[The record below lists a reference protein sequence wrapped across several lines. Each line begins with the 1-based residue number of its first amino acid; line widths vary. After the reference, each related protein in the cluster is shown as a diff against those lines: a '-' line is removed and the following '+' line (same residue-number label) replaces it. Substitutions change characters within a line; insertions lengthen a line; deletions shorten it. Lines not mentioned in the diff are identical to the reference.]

1 MKKAYFCT
9 AEELE
14 QRGKDNLPKQF
25 QSGEHLIYS
34 SPATLAF
41 NSPGAEGFG
50 VKRAGLAVPGS
61 IMLIVAPGCCGRNTS
76 MISSMKEYNN
86 RFFYLCMDETD
97 IVTGRHLKK
106 IPKAVAS
113 ICESLE
119 KKPSVV
125 MICITCVDALL
136 GTDMER
142 VCRKAEE
149 KAGLP
154 VRPCYMYALTRE
166 GRKPPMVHVRQSLY
180 SLLEPGHKKGNV
192 VNLLGYFSPL
202 VDDCELYTLL
212 QEAGVKTI
220 HEISRC
226 EDFEEYK
233 KMSEANF
240 NLVLHPEARFAA
252 EDFHDRLK
260 IPFIELRRLYQIDK
274 IGSQYQAFG
283 AALGIEFHAEEQKK
297 QAQEAIERFR
307 EVCPDPVFAV
317 GECANADPFELSL
330 ALVKYGFKV
339 AEIYGTITGE
349 NFIYIRQ
356 LKKLSPQT
364 KIFSNMEPTMLYY
377 DPTESGVTLTIGKD
391 ACYYHPN
398 TKGIHWNE
406 ERQPFGYAGVR
417 RLFEA
422 LELAVTE
429 QAEGNVLQKQV
440 EVIGSKSQEAIA
452 EQSQESLFKEG
463 VDKKEDVYVRGLWK
477 GLTPFAPD
485 QSGAASVFYELGGIL
500 VICDAGG
507 CTGNVCGFDEP
518 RWFGERSAIFS
529 AGLRD
534 MDAILGRDDRLV
546 EKLTD
551 AAEKIDANFAAVIG
565 TPVPAVIATDYRALQ
580 RMCEKKTNLPILTV
594 DTNGMELY
602 DVGEEKAWLTL
613 FKTFAGKEVASQ
625 KEASEEDDSSKKMK
639 IGVLGL
645 TPHDVSDLNVEEKFR
660 KSENENT
667 HYICYGMR
675 AGIDKVKTAGSAD
688 KNLVVAPAALETAK
702 YLEKEFGTPYEV
714 GYPFVDELIP
724 ELDYA
729 GKKILI
735 IHQQVIANAIRQEIR
750 TRSNEQNTEVT
761 VASWFMMKSELSEEE
776 DLSLKEEMD
785 YCKLVQNGNYDIVFA
800 DENMRGLV
808 PGFKG
813 TFVNVRHFAVSGKLQ
828 ES

>member
-297 QAQEAIERFR
+297 QAQKAIESFR
-307 EVCPDPVFAV
+307 KVCPDPVFAV

-452 EQSQESLFKEG
+452 EQSQESLFKEE

-546 EKLTD
+546 AKLTD

-645 TPHDVSDLNVEEKFR
+645 TPHDVSDLNIEEKFW

-724 ELDYA
+724 ELGYER
-729 GKKILI
+729 KKILI